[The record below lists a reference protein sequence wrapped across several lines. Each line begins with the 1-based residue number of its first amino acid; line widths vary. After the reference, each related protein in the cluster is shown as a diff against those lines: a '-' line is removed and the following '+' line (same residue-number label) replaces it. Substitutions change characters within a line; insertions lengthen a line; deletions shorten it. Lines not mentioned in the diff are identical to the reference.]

1 MIAGGTRSGTR
12 TMSSLFDP
20 LRVRAAALRPVR
32 TAVVY
37 PLSQAALAG
46 AFEAAD
52 AGYIEPVL
60 VGPHAPITAL
70 MLRHG
75 LAADRFEIVDTR
87 DDAPEA
93 AHRAAQMA
101 RDRAVHALM
110 KGSLHT
116 DHYMSA
122 IVARDAGL
130 RTRRRIS
137 HVFVLGFPA
146 YPKLVALTDAAV
158 NIAPALADKADIAR
172 NAIDLCRA
180 LGVETPKVAV
190 LAATEEVNPAMPAT
204 LDAAALAKMAER
216 GQIRHGIVD
225 GPLAFDVAISARAA
239 AEKGL
244 VSRVAGDPDVLL
256 VPDIEAGNA
265 LYKQAAYLAGAEL
278 GGLVLGAAVPVLL
291 TSRADSV
298 ATRINSCILANLY
311 AHWLGSSGG

>member
-1 MIAGGTRSGTR
+1 
-12 TMSSLFDP
+12 MSSLFDP
-20 LRVRAAALRPVR
+20 LRQRARALKPTR

-37 PLSQAALAG
+37 PMSASALDA

-60 VGPHAPITAL
+60 VGPRAAMTAL
-70 MLRHG
+70 MQRLQRQ
-75 LAADRFEIVDTR
+75 ADRFEIVDTD
-87 DDAPEA
+87 DDAPQA
-93 AHRAAQMA
+93 ARQAALLA

-116 DHYMSA
+116 DEYMAA

-137 HVFVLGFPA
+137 HVFVFGFTA
-146 YPKLVALTDAAV
+146 YPKLLALTDAAV
-158 NIAPALADKADIAR
+158 NIAPGLMDKADIAQ

-180 LGVETPKVAV
+180 LGVATPKVAV
-190 LAATEEVNPAMPAT
+190 LAATEAVNPAMPVT
-204 LDAAALAKMAER
+204 IEAAALSKMAER

-225 GPLAFDVAISARAA
+225 GPLAFDIAISARAA
-239 AEKGL
+239 AEKAV
-244 VSRVAGDPDVLL
+244 VSPVAGDPDALL
-256 VPDIEAGNA
+256 APDIETGNT

-278 GGLVLGAAVPVLL
+278 GGLVIGATVPVLL

-298 ATRINSCILANLY
+298 QTRINSCVLANLY
-311 AHWLGSSGG
+311 AHWLAGQA